1 MARNTSN
8 QPATSLG
15 AAPEPR
21 VPVEYLTA
29 KETADY
35 TGLALPTLNAMRH
48 LGTGPAFV
56 RVSPRRVVYELAAIR
71 EYMAARTVK
80 PTIVL

>member
-1 MARNTSN
+1 MARTTSN
-8 QPATSLG
+8 QPANSQG

-21 VPVEYLTA
+21 VPVEYVTA
-29 KETADY
+29 REAAAY

-56 RVSPRRVVYELAAIR
+56 RVSPRRVVYELAALR
-71 EYMAARTVK
+71 EYMATRTVK
-80 PTIVL
+80 PTIAL

>member
-1 MARNTSN
+1 MARTTSN
-8 QPATSLG
+8 QPATSQG

-21 VPVEYLTA
+21 VPIEYVTA
-29 KETADY
+29 REAAAY

-56 RVSPRRVVYELAAIR
+56 RVSPRRVVYELAALR
-71 EYMAARTVK
+71 EYMTTRTVK
-80 PTIVL
+80 PTIAL

>member
-1 MARNTSN
+1 MARTTSN
-8 QPATSLG
+8 NPTTSQA

-21 VPVEYLTA
+21 VPVEYVTA
-29 KETADY
+29 REAAAY

-56 RVSPRRVVYELAAIR
+56 RVSPRRVVYELAALR
-71 EYMAARTVK
+71 EYMATRTVK
-80 PTIVL
+80 PTLTL